1 MTGFRARYGA
11 SPLHLLLVVCSFAVT
26 LYAGV
31 RLLQGDTIGVIV
43 WFVGAALLHDL
54 VFLPLYTVTD
64 RLVQRLLR
72 HRRRDGEDPG
82 PVVAGG
88 INYLRVPAFVALLL
102 LLVWYPLILRRVPE
116 FTLYTALPSGV
127 FWGRWLLITAT
138 LFAASA
144 VCLLVALWRHGRT
157 AGGRPEGLPPPSPPP
172 AAPPAPPSPPAAPPP
187 AGHPPP
193 SPAAPPAAPPP
204 SSPPSPPPAPPEP
217 KE

>member
-1 MTGFRARYGA
+1 MKGFRARYGA
-11 SPLHLLLVVCSFAVT
+11 SSLHLLLVLCSFFLAG
-26 LYAGV
+26 YAGV
-31 RLLQGDTIGVIV
+31 RLLTGDTLGVLL

-64 RLVQRLLR
+64 RMAQRLVR
-72 HRRRDGEDPG
+72 HPRRQRRDAKAPVPADTPP

-116 FTLYTALPSGV
+116 FSLYTALPSDV
-127 FWGRWLLITAT
+127 FWGRWLLISAA

-144 VCLLVALWRHGRT
+144 VCLLFALWRAYA
-157 AGGRPEGLPPPSPPP
+157 AGAPSESPLPPAPPPAPPSSPPP
-172 AAPPAPPSPPAAPPP
+172 PPAPPAPPPSAP
-187 AGHPPP
+187 
-193 SPAAPPAAPPP
+193 
-204 SSPPSPPPAPPEP
+204 PPPAPPER